1 MTETEEKELVA
12 KAVDAA
18 LTVLSVVDDRKELA
32 LALAYTSN
40 KLAECADSVALM
52 VMMAEAEEEDK

>member
-32 LALAYTSN
+32 LAMAYTSEAIA
-40 KLAECADSVALM
+40 KCADSVSLT
-52 VMMAEAEEEDK
+52 VIMAEAEEEDR